1 MRNGIGFVAASAAG
15 VLNTVNAYR
24 PLTDRAPANLP
35 VMMASVV
42 TTEFPLQT
50 MAWQQVATLELIRR
64 GGLGSRAGRLAVAGS
79 MASWIALLNLHR
91 VASRSGEVL
100 EAALIEELG
109 RAYRSRITAPLT
121 APIEAPLTRA
131 QIALPRRGSRR
142 RYLRAADQSYGEF
155 GRANLLDVWTQP
167 GLKPD
172 ARAPVLLQI
181 PGGAWVSGRKT
192 GQAYPLL
199 SHLAGRG
206 WVCVAINYRLSP
218 KAEWPAH
225 IVDVKQAIVW
235 IKEHIA
241 EFGGDPGFVAVTGGS
256 AGGHLSALAALT
268 PGLADFQPGFEEAD
282 TAVQAAVP
290 LYGVYDFA
298 DRDHLGTAALR
309 RHVERTV
316 LKTRYADDLLQWHQA
331 SPQFHIGPQAPPFFI
346 IQGSN
351 DVLTKAAQARRFAA
365 DLRHES
371 RQPVVYAELPYA
383 QHSFDVSGSVRT
395 LHSVRAV
402 ERFLDYVYSSTGA
415 PLAES

>member
-1 MRNGIGFVAASAAG
+1 MHKGIEFVAASAAG

-35 VMMASVV
+35 VMMASAV

-50 MAWQQVATLELIRR
+50 MAWQQLATLELVRR

-79 MASWIALLNLHR
+79 LASWIGLLNLHR

-109 RAYRSRITAPLT
+109 RDYRSRITAPRT

-155 GRANLLDVWTQP
+155 GRANLLDVWSQP
-167 GLKPD
+167 GLGPD

-225 IVDVKQAIVW
+225 IADVKQAIVW
-235 IKEHIA
+235 IKGHIA

-282 TAVQAAVP
+282 TTIQAAVP

-298 DRDHLGTAALR
+298 DRDHLGTVALR
-309 RHVERTV
+309 RHVERHV
-316 LKTRYADDLLQWHQA
+316 LKTRLADDLGQWHQA

-351 DVLTKAAQARRFAA
+351 DVLTRAAQARRFAA
-365 DLRHES
+365 DLRHAS

-395 LHSVRAV
+395 LHTVRAV
-402 ERFLDYVYSSTGA
+402 ERFLDYVYSCARG
-415 PLAES
+415 PRAES